1 MDQTKIESS
10 NHYIEQDPEDILLSI
25 QNGIK
30 DVLKRSKINPD
41 EIVNLAPYYGELEK
55 LESTPLILT
64 KEDKL
69 FGGTIIGQKGSFLVL
84 QDDKTPLAINLNY
97 LIGFDVEFL
106 AEKPE
111 RAGQK
116 SLMDFF

>member
-1 MDQTKIESS
+1 MA
-10 NHYIEQDPEDILLSI
+10 N
-25 QNGIK
+25 
-30 DVLKRSKINPD
+30 
-41 EIVNLAPYYGELEK
+41 YYGELGK
-55 LESTPLILT
+55 LEATPLILS

-97 LIGFDVEFL
+97 LMGFDIEFL
-106 AEKPE
+106 TEKPE